1 MSRNELLLGLAVA
14 VTLFAFLA
22 VTPMRAADTAKSD
35 SGNRVFELRKYYAA
49 QGKLDALN
57 ARFRDHTCAL
67 FKKHGMDL
75 IGFWVPSEGPE
86 ANKVLIYM
94 LAFPSKEAKEAS
106 WKAFQQD
113 PEWIKAKAE
122 SEKDG
127 KLTDKIE
134 STLMSPT
141 DYSAIK

>member
-14 VTLFAFLA
+14 MTLFAFLA

-134 STLMSPT
+134 STLMTAT